1 MVHSYLNHIEEPAHD
16 DSTEEV
22 LEGDEGVRDAQQ
34 QGGQLQKITN
44 FYNRKYV
51 TTIERR
57 TSIFD
62 VLVFLRKLDEKGRGF
77 VHLAYSTLDYLWNDN
92 VPET

>member
-34 QGGQLQKITN
+34 QGG
-44 FYNRKYV
+44 
-51 TTIERR
+51 
-57 TSIFD
+57 
-62 VLVFLRKLDEKGRGF
+62 KL
-77 VHLAYSTLDYLWNDN
+77 
-92 VPET
+92 